1 MTTPLAIATAR
12 QDKLLTINT
21 KDVPILRDS
30 LAPGID
36 VQPLFIDEEQGIWVI
51 WASFAP
57 GITLPRH
64 FHTGQVFA
72 WTLKGK
78 WNYLEFPDQPQTA
91 GSFLYEPGSSVHQF
105 HTPAT
110 NTENT
115 EAFFV
120 VFGAN
125 VNFDDQG
132 NFAGMLDAAT
142 IIQLAT
148 GLAKAQGHGK
158 AQYITRAGARATTD

>member
-1 MTTPLAIATAR
+1 MTTPLAIATNR
-12 QDKLLTINT
+12 QDNLLTINT
-21 KDVPILRDS
+21 SDVPVLRNS
-30 LAPGID
+30 LGPGID
-36 VQPLFIDEEQGIWVI
+36 VQPLFIDQEQGIWVI
-51 WASFAP
+51 KAFFAP
-57 GITLPRH
+57 GVTLPRH

-72 WTLKGK
+72 YTLKGQ
-78 WNYLEFPDQPQTA
+78 WNYAEFPDQPQTA

-105 HTPAT
+105 QTPAT
-110 NTENT
+110 NTEVT

-142 IIQLAT
+142 ILQLAD

-158 AQYITRAGARATTD
+158 ANYITRAGARGTVE